1 MKKFLLIALLVPI
14 LFGCDNKKKE
24 YETLSAR
31 YDSLLVI
38 GFTKDTA
45 LIGYMEAFN
54 DIQSN
59 LDSIMI
65 AEMIISQSTSMEGEV
80 QPDVRAKIN
89 RDINMI
95 LEKLQQN
102 KNTIAALRS
111 KMKSSNNQVTVLDE
125 MIERMNR
132 QQEKKDVE
140 IVELTERLERMDIQ
154 IDVLTAEGEAK
165 AQTITEQTTALNT
178 AYYVMGT
185 KKELREQNIITM
197 EGGFVGIGREKKVKD
212 DFDPEYFTRVDIT
225 KFTSIPIL
233 QKKAEIITIH
243 PSKSYKLYGE
253 KSVDSLVITNAK
265 DFWSASKYLV
275 IVID

>member
-1 MKKFLLIALLVPI
+1 MKKFILIALLVPI

-54 DIQSN
+54 TIQSN
-59 LDSIMI
+59 LDSIMV
-65 AEMIISQSTSMEGEV
+65 AEMIISQSTSTEGEV

-102 KNTIAALRS
+102 KNTIATLRS

-132 QQEKKDVE
+132 QQEQKDVE
-140 IVELTERLERMDIQ
+140 IAELSERLKRMNIQ
-154 IDVLTAEGEAK
+154 IDTLMAQGEAK
-165 AQTITEQTTALNT
+165 SQTISEQTTALNT

-185 KKELREQNIITM
+185 KKELREQNIITI
-197 EGGFVGIGREKKVKD
+197 EGGFAGIGRNKKIKD
-212 DFDPEYFTRVDIT
+212 DFDSKYFTRIDIT
-225 KFTSIPIL
+225 RFNSIPIMH
-233 QKKAEIITIH
+233 KKVDIITTH
-243 PSKSYKLYGE
+243 PSQSYKIYGE
-253 KSVDSLVITNAK
+253 KSVDSLVIINAK
-265 DFWSASKYLV
+265 EFWSASKYLV

>member
-1 MKKFLLIALLVPI
+1 MKKLILIVALIPL

-24 YETLSAR
+24 YETLRSR

-80 QPDVRAKIN
+80 QPDVRMKIN

-125 MIERMNR
+125 MIDRMNR
-132 QQEKKDVE
+132 QMEQKDVE
-140 IVELTERLERMDIQ
+140 IAELSERLERMNIQ
-154 IDVLTAEGEAK
+154 IEVLTAEGEAK
-165 AQTITEQTTALNT
+165 TQTISEQTTALNT
-178 AYYVMGT
+178 AYFVMGT

-197 EGGFVGIGREKKVKD
+197 EGGFAGIGRNKKIKD
-212 DFDPEYFTRVDIT
+212 DFDSEYFTRIDIT
-225 KFTSIPIL
+225 QFTSIPIMH
-233 QKKAEIITIH
+233 KKADIITIH
-243 PSKSYKLYGE
+243 PSQSYKIYGE
-253 KSVDSLVITNAK
+253 KSADSLVIVNAK
-265 DFWSASKYLV
+265 EFWSASKYLV
-275 IVID
+275 IVVD